1 MHDIETI
8 CALEA
13 DVLPKESQHIKHNVG
28 DVGAEVNRTRVK
40 RIMDFAVGIVRE
52 ALYPMTKYNVES
64 EELTDWMKPDYV
76 YELGLTLPDGF
87 SETTFQLMAKA
98 AHEFIVKYVVSRWL
112 MIVYPQKATVY
123 KDDADEMLAEVKRLA
138 LARGTVLHRGISP
151 LF

>member
-1 MHDIETI
+1 
-8 CALEA
+8 
-13 DVLPKESQHIKHNVG
+13 
-28 DVGAEVNRTRVK
+28 
-40 RIMDFAVGIVRE
+40 
-52 ALYPMTKYNVES
+52 
-64 EELTDWMKPDYV
+64 
-76 YELGLTLPDGF
+76 
-87 SETTFQLMAKA
+87 MAKA